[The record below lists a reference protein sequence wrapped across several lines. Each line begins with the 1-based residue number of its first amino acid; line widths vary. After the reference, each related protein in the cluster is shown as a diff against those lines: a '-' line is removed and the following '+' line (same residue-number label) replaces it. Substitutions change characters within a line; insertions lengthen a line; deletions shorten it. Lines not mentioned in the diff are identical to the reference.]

1 MTKTI
6 FEQIIERKIPAEIL
20 YEDHD
25 IICIKDKYPKAPVHI
40 LLISKK
46 CIPSIHDL
54 GDNDVHLLGKIFR
67 KAQDLAEDFGI
78 SENYRILTNRGPEAG
93 QSVYHLHFHLL
104 GGGRL
109 EPEGV

>member
-1 MTKTI
+1 MSKTI
-6 FEQIIERKIPAEIL
+6 FEQIIDRKLPAEIL

-54 GDNDVHLLGKIFR
+54 KDNDVHLLGKIFR
-67 KAQDLAEDFGI
+67 KAQELAEKLGI
-78 SENYRILTNRGPEAG
+78 SENYRILTNRGPKAG
-93 QSVYHLHFHLL
+93 QSVFHLHFHLL
-104 GGGRL
+104 GGGHL
-109 EPEGV
+109 GSEEG